1 MKKLAVLSIV
11 LILLTSVA
19 LAQDYATPTDIRAT
33 PTDMRA
39 VNRDTLV
46 ERPTFDTFG
55 EALKAEPADEAFYSD
70 KFCATIVQANGIFYR
85 FVAKYDKEARNLWTE
100 SQNPAPADGT
110 DPMQAFLDYINNLP
124 VKYDAEFTEQPLE
137 QGQLAQLIGKTVAEA
152 KKSGYSFIRGEYEEG
167 AADVTC
173 ALSKGYFNYQI
184 TFNESAD
191 VYQDHDL
198 QGNYDDLTIRQVT
211 FTSPRFSAKAWGI

>member
-1 MKKLAVLSIV
+1 M
-11 LILLTSVA
+11 
-19 LAQDYATPTDIRAT
+19 
-33 PTDMRA
+33 
-39 VNRDTLV
+39 
-46 ERPTFDTFG
+46 
-55 EALKAEPADEAFYSD
+55 
-70 KFCATIVQANGIFYR
+70 
-85 FVAKYDKEARNLWTE
+85 
-100 SQNPAPADGT
+100 
-110 DPMQAFLDYINNLP
+110 
-124 VKYDAEFTEQPLE
+124 
-137 QGQLAQLIGKTVAEA
+137 AEA